1 MAETSKVVTMKPK
14 RKKARLKDRPTPETP
29 EAKALGA
36 APSPHLEAL
45 DALIE
50 AKVEAHLSEIEHRLE
65 QSLHRMETKLERA
78 LAPDQSMRAGDRG
91 LSLTSLLSVL
101 EAMNPLSEAQPL
113 VGELAHLLTR
123 QLEKLGFIRIL
134 GQTVADLMDHVS
146 MDVDEFGYDQAFED
160 KLRPLLE
167 FLFYTWWRVEMNG
180 LENVPD
186 RGRALLVSNHSG
198 TLPFDGAMIKFGIR
212 ELHPQHRITR
222 VLMHDMFNSLPILG
236 PILSKTGCVRACHEN
251 GQKLLEREH
260 VTLVFPEGAKGT
272 GKYFK
277 NRYKLERFGRGGFV
291 RLAARTSSPIIP
303 VAVVGAEEIYPIMDN
318 ATLIAKLLNLPY
330 FPITPTFPWLGVLG
344 LIPLPSKWTIDI
356 GEPIRFDHLSE
367 KDLDDDFLIDHLGNE
382 VRLVIQNMI
391 DNRLKKRKSIWFG

>member
-14 RKKARLKDRPTPETP
+14 RKKASIKDRPLQKGS
-29 EAKALGA
+29 EAKPIDIP
-36 APSPHLEAL
+36 PSEHAETL
-45 DALIE
+45 DALID
-50 AKVEAHLSEIEHRLE
+50 AKIAARLSEVEQRLE

-78 LAPDQSMRAGDRG
+78 LASRPSMRADDQGV
-91 LSLTSLLSVL
+91 SLTSLLSVL
-101 EAMNPLSEAQPL
+101 EAVSPLGDAQPL
-113 VGELAHLLTR
+113 VGELADLLMG
-123 QLEKLGFIRIL
+123 QLEKLGFVRIL

-160 KLRPLLE
+160 KLQPLLE

-212 ELHPQHRITR
+212 QLHPRHRITR
-222 VLMHDMFNSLPILG
+222 VLMHDMFNSLPILS

-251 GQKLLEREH
+251 GQKLLERGH

-272 GKYFK
+272 GKPFK

-303 VAVVGAEEIYPIMDN
+303 IAVVGAEEIYPILDN
-318 ATLIAKLLNLPY
+318 ATLIARLLNLPY

-344 LIPLPSKWTIDI
+344 FIPLPSKWTIDI
-356 GEPIRFDHLSE
+356 GEPIWFNHLSK

-382 VRLVIQNMI
+382 VRLVIQSMI
-391 DNRLKKRKSIWFG
+391 DHRLKTRKSIWLG